1 MCKLP
6 DGVANS
12 DVNDLKERTEQYIDP
27 ALQYA
32 CRSWHTHLV
41 SRHTTS
47 VDTLEITCSLHRF
60 LEGMFLFWLEVLSV
74 LVAAMN
80 AVDALQVDAD
90 WLEVCRDSVVVTC
103 PNFLKLDSG
112 VTHTRPCQ

>member
-12 DVNDLKERTEQYIDP
+12 DVNDLKERTEQYIDL

-32 CRSWHTHLV
+32 YRSWHTHLV

-60 LEGMFLFWLEVLSV
+60 LEGMFLFWLEVLSRQEYSRRFASCCR
-74 LVAAMN
+74 LVG
-80 AVDALQVDAD
+80 
-90 WLEVCRDSVVVTC
+90 
-103 PNFLKLDSG
+103 G
-112 VTHTRPCQ
+112 VSRFCSCDLP